1 VATPPPVVEV
11 ARPVERSVSN
21 YQVFTARTQAVQSV
35 DLKARVTGY
44 LTKILFKDG
53 DEVKEGDPLFQ
64 IDDRPYKAALDQS
77 KGALDQ
83 AKAALELA
91 KANLVKAQ
99 AEYDIGL
106 AVQKQNP
113 GAISEQELTRRLGA
127 RDEAKASIDEAKAS
141 IERAAAGLENAQ
153 LNFDW
158 CKVTTPISGRATR
171 HLVDVGNVVS
181 QNTTVLVNVVSLK
194 PVWAYINVD
203 QNTALQVQALV
214 RAGEIKAVR
223 GDTLP
228 VGMSVG
234 PGSSE
239 RFPIGGVID
248 YVSNQVD
255 PNTGTIQARA
265 VFPNED
271 LSLVAGL
278 FARIRV
284 PMSASHKALLVN
296 NMALGTN
303 QGQKYL
309 FVVNDKDEVEY
320 RGVDVGQVHDGLR
333 EVLPFRT
340 IVKSDSS
347 GADVTEKVE
356 VLKSTDRVLVNGLQR
371 VRPGVKVEPKL
382 VDMQTLLVVPG
393 TETKAAPPADSK

>member
-1 VATPPPVVEV
+1 
-11 ARPVERSVSN
+11 
-21 YQVFTARTQAVQSV
+21 
-35 DLKARVTGY
+35 
-44 LTKILFKDG
+44 
-53 DEVKEGDPLFQ
+53 
-64 IDDRPYKAALDQS
+64 
-77 KGALDQ
+77 
-83 AKAALELA
+83 
-91 KANLVKAQ
+91 
-99 AEYDIGL
+99 
-106 AVQKQNP
+106 
-113 GAISEQELTRRLGA
+113 
-127 RDEAKASIDEAKAS
+127 
-141 IERAAAGLENAQ
+141 
-153 LNFDW
+153 
-158 CKVTTPISGRATR
+158 
-171 HLVDVGNVVS
+171 VGNVVS
-181 QNTTVLVNVVSLK
+181 QNATVLVNVVSLK

-203 QNTALQVQALV
+203 QNTALRVQALV

-234 PGSSE
+234 PGTND
-239 RFPIGGVID
+239 RFPVGGVID
-248 YVSNQVD
+248 YVGNQVD

-296 NMALGTN
+296 DMALGTN

-371 VRPGVKVEPKL
+371 VRPGVKVDPKM
-382 VDMQTLLVVPG
+382 VDMQTLLVVTG
-393 TETKAAPPADSK
+393 AETKAAPPADSK